1 MSRFTPVDFVAP
13 KVEVSIVY
21 DVEPTDGW
29 KAKWVTGTI
38 QTVGKRGTFEN
49 SGKNKCVVCEIVLE
63 SKVVISE
70 TLYDSDY
77 ECDTDFA
84 WRFSPS
90 FTPLVNQLMKVNEP
104 MEIDSQGE
112 SETDEDDP
120 EYEPSTE
127 GTDDEIEDE
136 SDDERSESDECEDD
150 DDDGE
155 TSDDYEHYNVI
166 YKKTPSLTNRFFA
179 TMFMLGPWFAS
190 MAVVYH
196 ARDDIFKY
204 LKNKYC

>member
-1 MSRFTPVDFVAP
+1 MSRFTPVDFISP

-21 DVEPTDGW
+21 DVDPVDGW
-29 KAKWVTGTI
+29 KAKWVNGTI

-49 SGKNKCVVCEIVLE
+49 SGANKFVVCEIVLDSE
-63 SKVVISE
+63 VLITE

-90 FTPLVNQLMKVNEP
+90 FTPLVNQLMKFNDP
-104 MEIDSQGE
+104 MEIDSQGESE

-127 GTDDEIEDE
+127 GTDDESGDETSEVEETEDY
-136 SDDERSESDECEDD
+136 
-150 DDDGE
+150 DDGE
-155 TSDDYEHYNVI
+155 STDDYEDYNVV

-179 TMFMLGPWFAS
+179 TMFVLSPWFAS
-190 MAVVYH
+190 VAVVYH
-196 ARDDIFKY
+196 ARDDIFNY
-204 LKNKYC
+204 LQKKYC